1 MSQNIQR
8 MFSDYN
14 GIVKLE
20 INDRKISEKKSL
32 NIGSEIISLLN
43 NPQIKKEIQMG
54 IRTFRNENKTTTYQ
68 NLWHVINTIL
78 SGKFMA
84 LNVYIRREQKFRSMI
99 TVFTLKNQK
108 KRNKLNFK
116 KAEKN
121 IRVEINKREN
131 R

>member
-99 TVFTLKNQK
+99 TVFALKNQK